1 MHRDQEE
8 MIVLVIRGTSFE
20 VMSREYP
27 VAEKCWVVQIFMQL
41 GQSAC
46 EQHIGWKLRLH
57 GKTDFQQFWYQKILT
72 WCFI

>member
-8 MIVLVIRGTSFE
+8 MIVLVIRGTSLE

-27 VAEKCWVVQIFMQL
+27 VAENCWVVQISMQL

-46 EQHIGWKLRLH
+46 EQHFGWK
-57 GKTDFQQFWYQKILT
+57 
-72 WCFI
+72 